1 MTLYSQ
7 LTWQEKEKKQEAKV
21 AGLIGQHGR
30 SAAKRAGEA
39 KNELMNIRS
48 YMEKDFDEPNTTPI
62 PGKPH
67 GELKEWSSDM
77 KIDAPSQ
84 TIKGSDKI
92 ASSGPSLSQGL
103 GKASNLLN
111 SIVELE
117 KAFGEGDIISMGSGH
132 AYSPKQDYS
141 MYIGQGMGYA

>member
-1 MTLYSQ
+1 MTLYSE

-30 SAAKRAGEA
+30 SAAKKAGEA

-103 GKASNLLN
+103 GAAASVLN
-111 SIVELE
+111 TLDMLTGGQD
-117 KAFGEGDIISMGSGH
+117 KIIPGSGY
-132 AYSPKQDYS
+132 ARQQGYNDD
-141 MYIGQGMGYA
+141 MYIGQGMGY

>member
-67 GELKEWSSDM
+67 GELKEWSTDM

-92 ASSGPSLSQGL
+92 ASSGPTLAGGL
-103 GKASNLLN
+103 GKASAIMN
-111 SIVELE
+111 SIAELE
-117 KAFGEGDIISMGSGH
+117 KAFGEGDIITMGSGH
-132 AYSPKQDYS
+132 SFSSGYNPE
-141 MYIGQGMGYA
+141 MYIGQGPGY

>member
-48 YMEKDFDEPNTTPI
+48 YMEKDFDEPNTKRI

-67 GELKEWSSDM
+67 GELKEWTTDDP
-77 KIDAPSQ
+77 IDKPSM

-103 GKASNLLN
+103 DAAASVLN
-111 SIVELE
+111 TLDMLTGGQDKILP
-117 KAFGEGDIISMGSGH
+117 GSGY
-132 AYSPKQDYS
+132 AMSQGGYNPE
-141 MYIGQGMGYA
+141 MYIGRGMGY